1 MHPNELSFGKLNW
14 KGVVSF
20 IYAGLKWKTT
30 VGFCVEMKRVSGC
43 GGVTFELE

>member
-1 MHPNELSFGKLNW
+1 MHPNGLSFGKWIW

-20 IYAGLKWKTT
+20 IYAGLKWKAT

-43 GGVTFELE
+43 GGATFELE